1 MAGGPCR
8 HLRAPARLAATR
20 RIGRPR
26 RAGGRRRAQGHD
38 PGAGPRERSDQEPTA
53 PTAPADAQSHVVVV
67 AGDPGTVVGTAPR
80 TTRSGPSRR
89 FWRRPNR
96 CPSPRP
102 GPGPTLRSSPTR
114 LRSPS
119 RAWSSRSGWCRRSA
133 SPNPDRP
140 MTRSTARARRSPSF
154 ARQRRARASSTPARS
169 RSRTAPSQV
178 LVDVDLRVAE
188 GEAVALVAPSGVS
201 RSALL
206 RVLAGVG
213 PPSSG
218 QVLLDGEDVSVPPVF
233 PRPPLDLA
241 EIVRGRPLLGSMTV
255 AENLRMYGFTV
266 GHDKAEVDASTAV
279 AFEVFPQLTERRD
292 AGVDPVR
299 RRPSASR
306 PGPLDHGE
314 APGAA
319 GRAGV
324 LVAATRRRRRAGGGA
339 LAAARRRHRP
349 PAGGGVL
356 RRPAA
361 ARWTG
366 PTCSPAA
373 AWPSSRCRPPRTRW
387 ADPHGVRRPVHP
399 SGSRRPCSPE
409 REWGAPAGL
418 RASPRRPRA
427 RPGRA
432 RW

>member
-1 MAGGPCR
+1 MPQPEAGSGPDPAVVAD
-8 HLRAPARLAATR
+8 APAEPEQGLELTVRLV
-20 RIGRPR
+20 
-26 RAGGRRRAQGHD
+26 
-38 PGAGPRERSDQEPTA
+38 PTVSV
-53 PTAPADAQSHVVVV
+53 PE
-67 AGDPGTVVGTAPR
+67 
-80 TTRSGPSRR
+80 
-89 FWRRPNR
+89 
-96 CPSPRP
+96 P
-102 GPGPTLRSSPTR
+102 GPPHDSVNGQGPEIPLLRPPTPGQSV
-114 LRSPS
+114 LY
-119 RAWSSRSGWCRRSA
+119 
-133 SPNPDRP
+133 
-140 MTRSTARARRSPSF
+140 ARAVTVAYGSVE
-154 ARQRRARASSTPARS
+154 
-169 RSRTAPSQV
+169 V

-292 AGVDPVR
+292 QLASTLSGADRQRVALARSIMARPQVLLVEPESLWLRPVV
-299 RRPSASR
+299 
-306 PGPLDHGE
+306 
-314 APGAA
+314 AA
-319 GRAGV
+319 ELGGV
-324 LVAATRRRRRAGGGA
+324 LTRAAC
-339 LAAARRRHRP
+339 RRHRP

-356 RRPAA
+356 RRAAA
-361 ARWTG
+361 ARG
-366 PTCSPAA
+366 PGLP
-373 AWPSSRCRPPRTRW
+373 PRPRPPGRATVAARLGPAGLTRTGSGGRCT
-387 ADPHGVRRPVHP
+387 RREAAGLTHQ
-399 SGSRRPCSPE
+399 SRSR
-409 REWGAPAGL
+409 GAPAGL

-432 RW
+432 PW